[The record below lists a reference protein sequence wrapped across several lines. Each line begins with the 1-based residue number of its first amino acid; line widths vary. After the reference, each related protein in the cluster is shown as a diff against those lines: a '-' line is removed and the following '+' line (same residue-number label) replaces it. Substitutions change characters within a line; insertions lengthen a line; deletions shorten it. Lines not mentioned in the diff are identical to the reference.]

1 MMEAKQ
7 SQRFAVRGVLL
18 ALIAAL
24 PLTGCA
30 GFVQNVYDA
39 QAEAECEEIIDVD
52 ARRACLN
59 AVAEKR

>member
-1 MMEAKQ
+1 M
-7 SQRFAVRGVLL
+7 RGVLL